1 MPTSGEFG
9 GNGPK
14 ILDKMISQYG
24 AAKGKKVFFAT
35 LQKRGELKKSPSKR
49 PTFGGKRSF

>member
-1 MPTSGEFG
+1 MPIDKEFG
-9 GNGPK
+9 GNG
-14 ILDKMISQYG
+14 DTVMSKMVKTYG

-35 LQKRGELKKSPSKR
+35 MQKRGELKKSPSKR

>member
-1 MPTSGEFG
+1 MPIDKEFN
-9 GNGPK
+9 GNGNTVMS
-14 ILDKMISQYG
+14 KMVKSYG
-24 AAKGKKVFFAT
+24 PERGKKVFFAT